1 MLCYPLMVF
10 HFHRPFKVYV
20 KECQSNKVWDTSST
34 KCMSVQVH
42 GRAST
47 EASFFFFFFPPF
59 PKSDWSDQ
67 KYHQHQHW
75 SLHPLH
81 CHKEKCPRDKCFDV
95 WGSVRRSDF
104 TGGFTCIGL
113 SRQLNNRSD
122 FQTTIPAQWW
132 TLTPW
137 PEHLFHTTTKESVK
151 NLAVNLLTQMKR

>member
-1 MLCYPLMVF
+1 MWKNVSLIKCEIHQALSVWVFRFMDGLPLK
-10 HFHRPFKVYV
+10 RL
-20 KECQSNKVWDTSST
+20 
-34 KCMSVQVH
+34 
-42 GRAST
+42 
-47 EASFFFFFFPPF
+47 FFFFFYPF